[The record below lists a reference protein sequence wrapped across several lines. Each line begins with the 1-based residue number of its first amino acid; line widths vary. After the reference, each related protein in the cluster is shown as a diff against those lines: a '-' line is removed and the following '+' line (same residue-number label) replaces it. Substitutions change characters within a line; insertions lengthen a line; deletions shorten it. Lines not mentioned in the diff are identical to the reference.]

1 MVACRVRLTAS
12 GYCRKDAYESL
23 SLSFAAGDV
32 ERCCCLAAELACTP
46 GEPGT
51 LVGTLID
58 TYAQWYVCGSL
69 AVVVRLARAFSDMDG
84 QPSVMRSFATNPQL
98 RRSLCEA
105 VILTAT
111 LPRRSSNELWRNKQ
125 LSMLPA
131 AYEEDPVSGGV
142 EAVRRMV
149 GEGDG
154 RGALSLAAALLSNPA
169 ARGKDVPPPPHE
181 DCPVRRPHDR
191 DVAWHL
197 WRVASDA
204 SSNAPEPVQ
213 QFVRASLRLY
223 AQRFTLQRRN
233 ARANLLCYALL
244 TCARGRVGS
253 ASPIDGRV
261 DSLVVAAEGQIDGVF
276 TDILLASSA
285 SEEELAAADDERN
298 DVVEAACS
306 EGAGRSGGGSG
317 ESEGDATDPV
327 DYLMCYTRFDDAL
340 RCRLADERRDASS
353 PLATIKRV
361 IVVTKQHPHKET
373 PLTGE
378 LRRAR

>member
-46 GEPGT
+46 GEPGA
-51 LVGTLID
+51 LVGMLID

-84 QPSVMRSFATNPQL
+84 QPSVMRSFATTPQL

-111 LPRRSSNELWRNKQ
+111 LPRRSSNELWRTKP
-125 LSMLPA
+125 LSTLPA
-131 AYEEDPVSGGV
+131 AYEDDPVSGGV

-169 ARGKDVPPPPHE
+169 ARGKDVPPPPHD

-261 DSLVVAAEGQIDGVF
+261 DALVVAAEGQIDGVF
-276 TDILLASSA
+276 DDILSAASA
-285 SEEELAAADDERN
+285 SEEEE
-298 DVVEAACS
+298 DVDRVEAACS
-306 EGAGRSGGGSG
+306 GGGGLDAVSGSG

-373 PLTGE
+373 PPSGE